1 MRFATKAIHAGQG
14 PEPRTGAVITPV
26 FQTSTYV
33 QDGIGQHRG
42 YEYARTQNPTRE
54 ALEANVAAL
63 EGATHGVAFGSG
75 MAAVSTLAQT
85 LRAGDEIICT
95 DNVYGGTFRLF
106 ENVYRHLGIGFHF
119 VDSTNLENAAAKMG
133 KNTRILFVETP
144 TNPMLGITD
153 IAAASELAHA
163 HGARLI
169 VDNTFMSPY
178 LQNPL
183 QLGADVVVHS
193 TTKYLNGHSDMV
205 GGLILTSDDE
215 FHGRLRFLQNA
226 AGAVPG
232 PWDCWLALRG
242 TKTLHVRMKQHEE
255 NAKQVVARL
264 REHEAVRKLYY
275 PGLPEHPGH
284 ELAKRQQRGFGGMIS
299 FDVGSIERAQK
310 VVQGVKIF
318 SLAES
323 LGGVE
328 SLISHPAVMTHAA
341 VPKERRDAMGLTE
354 GLVRISVGIEDVED
368 LVADLENALS
378 L

>member
-1 MRFATKAIHAGQG
+1 
-14 PEPRTGAVITPV
+14 
-26 FQTSTYV
+26 
-33 QDGIGQHRG
+33 
-42 YEYARTQNPTRE
+42 
-54 ALEANVAAL
+54 
-63 EGATHGVAFGSG
+63 
-75 MAAVSTLAQT
+75 MAAIGTLAQT
-85 LRAGDEIICT
+85 LQAGDEVVCT
-95 DNVYGGTFRLF
+95 NNVYGGTFRLF
-106 ENVYRHLGIGFHF
+106 ENVYRKLGIVFHF
-119 VDSTNLENAAAKMG
+119 VDSTDLSNVQAKISA
-133 KNTRILFVETP
+133 KTKILFVETP

-153 IAAASELAHA
+153 IAAASELAHQN
-163 HGARLI
+163 GARLI

-183 QLGADVVVHS
+183 ALGADAVVHS

-215 FHGRLRFLQNA
+215 FHERLRYLQNA

-242 TKTLHVRMKQHEE
+242 TKTLHVRMKRHEE
-255 NAKQVVARL
+255 NARQIVGRL
-264 REHEAVRKLYY
+264 KDNPAVEKLYY

-284 ELAKRQQRGFGGMIS
+284 ELAMRQQRGFGAMIS
-299 FDVGSIERAQK
+299 FDVGSIERAQR

-318 SLAES
+318 TLAES

-341 VPKERRDAMGLTE
+341 VPKEQRDAMGVTE

-368 LVADLENALS
+368 LMADLESAFS
-378 L
+378 A

>member
-183 QLGADVVVHS
+183 QLGADAVVHS